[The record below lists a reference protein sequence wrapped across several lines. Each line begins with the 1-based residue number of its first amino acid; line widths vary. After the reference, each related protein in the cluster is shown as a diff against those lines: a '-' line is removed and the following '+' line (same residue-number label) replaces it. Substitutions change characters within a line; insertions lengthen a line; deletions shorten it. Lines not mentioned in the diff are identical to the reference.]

1 MLKQKHSVT
10 VDDLDI
16 TFQTGTLA
24 KQANGAIT
32 IQLGE
37 TIVFVAATAAS
48 ELRSPDQDFFP
59 LTVDYREKF
68 SAAGRFP
75 GGFFKREGR
84 PSEKEILTSRLCDRP
99 LRPLFPKGFLN
110 EVQIIGT
117 LLTTDLIN
125 DSDILMVNGA
135 SAALLISDIPWGGPI
150 GCVRVAE
157 VEGNFIVNPS
167 HEQQFQSSLDLI
179 YVGNENEMM
188 MIEGSADQISEE
200 RFLEAIKFAHENVK
214 KIIDAQKKLHASAG
228 KTKKEFDLH
237 TCSPELLAFIQDF
250 IGDRL
255 TDAVFNDHKQNRDD
269 AVKKIMK
276 ETILKLQESEDG
288 GNFNLNQVGIA
299 FETLQENV
307 YRENILKKGKRADGR
322 NLQEVRNI
330 ECQAGILPR
339 VHGSALFQRG
349 ETQNIVI
356 ATLGTSGDAQD
367 MDGLTGGSSSKSF
380 ILHYNFP
387 PYSVG
392 ETGRFSGPGRREIGH
407 GALAERSLL
416 PVIPSEDDFPYTVRL
431 TSDIMESNGSSS
443 MASVCGGCIAL
454 MDAGVPITDVVGGIS
469 VGLVTETD
477 DSDKITNHVVLTDI
491 LGSEDHFGDMDFKI
505 CGTEKGIT
513 GFQLDLKIKGL
524 PFEIAKEAVSL
535 NRKALL
541 DILKIM
547 SEELAEPR
555 PDLNEHA
562 PRIHQLQID
571 PEKIGALIGPGGR
584 NIRRITEVSGAGI
597 DINEDNSGKILVYSN
612 NKLSMERAIEE
623 IELSTAEIEVDKIYR
638 GTVRGI
644 KEFGVFVECL
654 PGKEGLV
661 HISEL
666 ADFRVEKP
674 EDICKMGDEMWVKC
688 IETDDKGRIR
698 LSRRIAMAEREGRT
712 VEERP
717 RRSSDQRSSQGG
729 SRQGSRERRHGREN
743 RDHRPRDRD
752 TTV

>member
-10 VDDLDI
+10 VDDLGI
-16 TFQTGTLA
+16 TIETGTLA

-37 TIVFVAATAAS
+37 TMVFVAATAAS
-48 ELRSPDQDFFP
+48 GLRFPDQDFFP
-59 LTVDYREKF
+59 LTVDYRERF

-84 PSEKEILTSRLCDRP
+84 PSEKETLTSRLCDRP

-110 EVQIIGT
+110 EVQVIGM
-117 LLTTDLIN
+117 LLTTDLVN
-125 DSDILMVNGA
+125 ESDILMVNGA
-135 SAALLISDIPWGGPI
+135 SAALMLSDIPWDGPI
-150 GCVRVAE
+150 GCVRVGE
-157 VEGNFIVNPS
+157 VEGEFIINPS

-200 RFLEAIKFAHENVK
+200 RFLESLEFAHENVK
-214 KIIDAQKKLHASAG
+214 KIIEAQKKLHAAAG
-228 KTKKEFDLH
+228 KTKKEVELH
-237 TCSPELLAFIQDF
+237 TCKPELFAFIQDSV
-250 IGDRL
+250 GDRL
-255 TDAVFNDHKQNRDD
+255 ADAVFSEQKQDRDD
-269 AVKKIMK
+269 AVKAIMEETSLKVK
-276 ETILKLQESEDG
+276 EKEGEENFDPNQVRLAFEVLQED
-288 GNFNLNQVGIA
+288 
-299 FETLQENV
+299 V
-307 YRENILKKGKRADGR
+307 YRENILEKGKRADGR
-322 NLQEVRNI
+322 NLQDLRAI

-339 VHGSALFQRG
+339 VHGSAFFQRG

-380 ILHYNFP
+380 TLHYNFP

-416 PVIPSEDDFPYTVRL
+416 PIIPTEDDFPYTVRL

-454 MDAGVPITDVVGGIS
+454 MDAGVPITDMVAGIS
-469 VGLVTETD
+469 VGLVSKTD
-477 DSDKITNHVVLTDI
+477 DSGKIIKHVVLTDI

-505 CGTEKGIT
+505 CGTKKGIT

-524 PFEIAKEAVSL
+524 PFEIAKEAVAL

-541 DILKIM
+541 DILEIM
-547 SEELAEPR
+547 SGELAEPR

-612 NKLSMERAIEE
+612 NKQSMERAIEE
-623 IELSTAEIEVDKIYR
+623 IEMSTADIEVDKIYR

-717 RRSSDQRSSQGG
+717 QRSPDRGP
-729 SRQGSRERRHGREN
+729 RQGNRERRDGHGN
-743 RDHRPRDRD
+743 RDSRPPRLR
-752 TTV
+752 

>member
-48 ELRSPDQDFFP
+48 ELRSPDQDIFP

-135 SAALLISDIPWGGPI
+135 SAALLISDIPWSGPI

-157 VEGNFIVNPS
+157 VEGDFIVNPS

-200 RFLEAIKFAHENVK
+200 RFLEAIEFAHENVK

-288 GNFNLNQVGIA
+288 ENFNLNQVGIA

-367 MDGLTGGSSSKSF
+367 MDGLTGGASSKSF

>member
-1 MLKQKHSVT
+1 
-10 VDDLDI
+10 
-16 TFQTGTLA
+16 
-24 KQANGAIT
+24 
-32 IQLGE
+32 
-37 TIVFVAATAAS
+37 
-48 ELRSPDQDFFP
+48 
-59 LTVDYREKF
+59 
-68 SAAGRFP
+68 
-75 GGFFKREGR
+75 
-84 PSEKEILTSRLCDRP
+84 
-99 LRPLFPKGFLN
+99 
-110 EVQIIGT
+110 
-117 LLTTDLIN
+117 
-125 DSDILMVNGA
+125 MVNGA

-288 GNFNLNQVGIA
+288 ENFNLNQVGIA

>member
-10 VDDLDI
+10 VDDLGI
-16 TFQTGTLA
+16 TIETGTLA

-37 TIVFVAATAAS
+37 TIVFVAATAAPG
-48 ELRSPDQDFFP
+48 LRYPDQDFFP

-84 PSEKEILTSRLCDRP
+84 PSEKETLTSRLCDRP

-110 EVQIIGT
+110 EVQVIGM
-117 LLTTDLIN
+117 LLTTDLVN
-125 DSDILMVNGA
+125 ESDILMVNGA
-135 SAALLISDIPWGGPI
+135 SAALLISDIPWDGPI
-150 GCVRVAE
+150 GCVRVGE
-157 VEGNFIVNPS
+157 VEGEFIVNPS

-179 YVGNENEMM
+179 YVGNEKEMM

-200 RFLEAIKFAHENVK
+200 RFLEALEFAHENVK
-214 KIIDAQKKLHASAG
+214 KIIDSQRKLHAAAG
-228 KTKKEFDLH
+228 KAKKEFELQ
-237 TCSPELLAFIQDF
+237 TCNPELFAFIQDSV
-250 IGDRL
+250 GDRL
-255 TDAVFNDHKQNRDD
+255 SDAVFTDQKQDRDD
-269 AVKKIMK
+269 AVKAIMEETSLKVK
-276 ETILKLQESEDG
+276 EKEGED
-288 GNFNLNQVGIA
+288 NFDPNQVRMA
-299 FETLQENV
+299 FEILQENV
-307 YRENILKKGKRADGR
+307 YRENILEKGKRADGR
-322 NLQEVRNI
+322 NLQDLRAI

-380 ILHYNFP
+380 ILHYSFP

-392 ETGRFSGPGRREIGH
+392 ETGRFTGPGRREIGH

-416 PVIPSEDDFPYTVRL
+416 PIIPSEDDFPYTVRL
-431 TSDIMESNGSSS
+431 NSEIMESNGSSS

-454 MDAGVPITDVVGGIS
+454 MDAGVPITDIVAGIS
-469 VGLVTETD
+469 VGLVTKTD
-477 DSDKITNHVVLTDI
+477 DSGKIIKHVVLTDI

-505 CGTEKGIT
+505 CGTKKGFT
-513 GFQLDLKIKGL
+513 GFQLDLKIKGI
-524 PFEIAKEAVSL
+524 PFEIAKEAIAL

-541 DILKIM
+541 DILEIM
-547 SEELAEPR
+547 SGELAEPR

-562 PRIHQLQID
+562 PRIHQLQIE

-597 DINEDNSGKILVYSN
+597 DINEDNSGKVLVYSN

-623 IELSTAEIEVDKIYR
+623 IELSTADIEVDKIYR

-717 RRSSDQRSSQGG
+717 QRSSDQRSERGP
-729 SRQGSRERRHGREN
+729 RQGSRDRRGGREN

-752 TTV
+752 KV